1 MLKATFPHLR
11 GHRRLTDVVAIVM
24 CAVLAV
30 LTMLIYTT
38 QIASGQ
44 QRELEREATRLATK
58 VEDVSNNG
66 AVMGGAMLMSLV
78 DDGVKRLLANPS
90 AKAKTEVLR
99 DFKALLTEYK
109 ASNALVL
116 DPKGNTVAYLDREGR
131 TLGLG
136 RNLSIRPYFQQ
147 AMAGTPS
154 VYPAVG
160 KNSGERG
167 LYFAAPVRH
176 AGQTVYPALGV
187 YVIKMGV
194 DAVDDMLRWDAGTAM
209 LVSPDGVVFASNRSE
224 WRMQLL
230 ASPGHEP
237 SPARLH
243 MLEHDQQFG
252 DLFTEGLPPR
262 LPLRLDH
269 QNTQLAYL
277 GDTRYA
283 IASQALR
290 WPDAQGQWHVMLV
303 QDQSR
308 WHSNQLLTLALGTS
322 VLAFSLLLYYTLSR
336 RSRARIAL
344 SQQRKANAAR
354 MADQLAFQ
362 EGLIDAIPIPIFIKD
377 AEARYTNVNRAFE
390 AAYGVNR
397 ADLVGQLLASNNTL
411 TDELRRSYHA
421 EQLHIVR
428 SGTTLHKTQAIPWA
442 DGKLHHEL
450 YWASGIAHKDGT
462 PAGLV
467 GVVLDNTERQLA
479 TDALISAKETAELAV
494 AAKSTFLANMSH
506 EIRTPMNAI
515 IGLAHLA
522 LRTPLTPQQRDYVQK
537 VHSAGQSLLGIINDI
552 LDFSKI
558 EAGKLETESIPFD
571 LDEVLSRV
579 STVTSGKAW
588 DKDLE
593 LLFHIASDMP
603 RNLKGDA
610 LRLGQVLINL
620 INNAVKFTERGQIVV
635 YSTYRLLDD
644 GTANGCI
651 ELTFEIRDTGIGM
664 TPAQTAKLFTPF
676 SQADGSTTRKF
687 GGTGLGLSISKRL
700 VEMMGG
706 SIGVH
711 SVAGEGS
718 VFHFTW
724 VCALADTNLGK
735 PRVLPDALNHLRVL
749 VVDDNPA
756 AREILSEAL
765 SRFTFEVDSVAS
777 GEEALAALRS
787 QNNSALT
794 PSSEHHSLEYEKKP
808 YDVVFTD
815 WKMPGMDGIVLTRQ
829 IKADTQL
836 HHQPAVVLVTAFGR
850 EEIRQQAENAAMDGF
865 LVKPINQSMLVDTL
879 VSLFANRS
887 PSSGEPLPHVHNE
900 VVPRLH
906 GLRVLLAEDNAINQQ
921 IAIELMHTAGIQVD
935 VADNGRIAVNLLQ
948 TAGPGAYHLVLMDL
962 QMPEMDGHEATQR
975 IRQNPAF
982 KDLPIIAMTAHAMVE
997 ERERCL
1003 AEGMNEHI
1011 AKPIDPALLYTT
1023 LQKWGGHA
1031 LTPEAASGNAPDP
1044 ATPAQRPTPVTVTD
1058 DVMAAL
1064 QAQVPQLGVTSALRR
1079 VAGNAKLYL
1088 SLLQRYRSDQA
1099 DTLNQL
1105 RERLAAQDHA
1115 TAERLAHTLRGVS
1128 GNIGAAA
1135 VEAQAALLE
1144 KALREDVGK
1153 TAIASQ
1159 LSQTDQALQPLLTAL
1174 KAWFDHTETSQPATP
1189 VSASAPS
1196 LSSAA
1201 TQVRLHVQ
1209 LHKLSTM
1216 LREMDGDACEFLAS
1230 LPSELTALL
1239 PQATLSTL
1247 RQQVAAFDFEDALAL
1262 LTPHLTTP
1270 APTPPVC

>member
-1 MLKATFPHLR
+1 MLKATFSHLR
-11 GHRRLTDVVAIVM
+11 GHRLLTDVVAIVM

-90 AKAKTEVLR
+90 AKAKAEVLR

-109 ASNALVL
+109 ASNVLVL

-187 YVIKMGV
+187 YVIKMGA

-237 SPARLH
+237 SPERLH

-252 DLFTEGLPPR
+252 DLFAEGLPPR

-303 QDQSR
+303 QDQSQ
-308 WHSNQLLTLALGTS
+308 WHSNHLLTLALGTS

-377 AEARYTNVNRAFE
+377 AEVRYTNVNRAFE
-390 AAYGVNR
+390 AAYGVSR
-397 ADLVGQLLASNNTL
+397 ADVVGHNTL
-411 TDELRRSYHA
+411 TDKYKQAYYA

-428 SGTTLHKTQAIPWA
+428 SGTTLHKTQAILWA

-479 TDALISAKETAELAV
+479 TDALTIAKETAESAL

-593 LLFHIASDMP
+593 LLFHIANDMP

-664 TPAQTAKLFTPF
+664 TSAQTAKLFTPF

-724 VCALADTNLGK
+724 VCALADANLGK

-787 QNNSALT
+787 QNSSKLT
-794 PSSEHHSLEYEKKP
+794 PPSERYSLEPEKKP
-808 YDVVFTD
+808 YGVVFTD

-850 EEIRQQAENAAMDGF
+850 EEIRQQAEDAAMDGF

-887 PSSGEPLPHVHNE
+887 PSNSEPLPHVHNE
-900 VVPRLH
+900 VVPHLH

-921 IAIELMHTAGIQVD
+921 IAIELMQTAGIQVD
-935 VADNGRIAVNLLQ
+935 VADNGSIAVNLLQ
-948 TAGPGAYHLVLMDL
+948 TAGPGVYHLVLMDL

-982 KDLPIIAMTAHAMVE
+982 NGLPIIAMTAHAMVE

-1011 AKPIDPALLYTT
+1011 AKPIDPALLYKT
-1023 LQKWGGHA
+1023 LEKWGGHA
-1031 LTPEAASGNAPDP
+1031 VTPEVISESRPS
-1044 ATPAQRPTPVTVTD
+1044 TPAQRPTPVTASD

-1064 QAQVPQLGVTSALRR
+1064 QAQVPQLSVTSALRR

-1099 DTLNQL
+1099 DALNQL

-1128 GNIGAAA
+1128 GNIGAVA
-1135 VEAQAALLE
+1135 VETQAALLE
-1144 KALREDVGK
+1144 KALREDLGEA
-1153 TAIASQ
+1153 AIASQ

-1174 KAWFDHTETSQPATP
+1174 KAWFDHTEASQPTTP
-1189 VSASAPS
+1189 VSASSCAD
-1196 LSSAA
+1196 AHI
-1201 TQVRLHVQ
+1201 RLHVQ

-1216 LREMDGDACEFLAS
+1216 LLEMDGDAYEFLAS

-1239 PQATLSTL
+1239 PQATLNTL
-1247 RQQVAAFDFEDALAL
+1247 RQQVEAFDFEDALAL
-1262 LTPHLTTP
+1262 LAPHLATP
-1270 APTPPVC
+1270 APAPPIC